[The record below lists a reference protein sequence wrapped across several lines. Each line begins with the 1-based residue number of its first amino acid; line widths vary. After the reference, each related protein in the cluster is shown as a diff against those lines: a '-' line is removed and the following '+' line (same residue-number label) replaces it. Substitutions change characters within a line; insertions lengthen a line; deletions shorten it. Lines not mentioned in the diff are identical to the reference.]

1 MCGSFCHYT
10 LSNIQKVLQFRHF
23 INNQRESDS
32 KITFSFKAY
41 EGGQDMLKKNII
53 GTNFIMANRDLISK
67 FGVNSAVMLGELYG
81 RMNYFRKR
89 NELKFGYFF
98 ATKESIEER
107 TRLSPY
113 KQRKAT
119 SILQAVG
126 ILDVKHIDIPPKT
139 YYKINEEMLLKV
151 LKNSVVHEMNN

>member
-1 MCGSFCHYT
+1 ME
-10 LSNIQKVLQFRHF
+10 K
-23 INNQRESDS
+23 E
-32 KITFSFKAY
+32 
-41 EGGQDMLKKNII
+41 NII
-53 GTNFIMANRDLISK
+53 STNFIMTNRDIIAK

-98 ATKESIEER
+98 ATKESIEKS
-107 TRLSPY
+107 TKLSPY

-126 ILDVKHIDIPPKT
+126 ILNVKHIDIPPKT
-139 YYKINEEMLLKV
+139 YYKINEEKLLKV
-151 LKNSVVHEMNN
+151 LKNSVVHEVNN

>member
-1 MCGSFCHYT
+1 ME
-10 LSNIQKVLQFRHF
+10 K
-23 INNQRESDS
+23 E
-32 KITFSFKAY
+32 
-41 EGGQDMLKKNII
+41 NII
-53 GTNFIMANRDLISK
+53 STNFIMTNRDIIAK

-98 ATKESIEER
+98 ATKESIEKS

-119 SILQAVG
+119 SILQTAG
-126 ILDVKHIDIPPKT
+126 ILNVKHIDIPPKT
-139 YYKINEEMLLKV
+139 YYKINEEKLLKV
-151 LKNSVVHEMNN
+151 LKNSVVHEVNN

>member
-1 MCGSFCHYT
+1 ME
-10 LSNIQKVLQFRHF
+10 K
-23 INNQRESDS
+23 E
-32 KITFSFKAY
+32 
-41 EGGQDMLKKNII
+41 NII
-53 GTNFIMANRDLISK
+53 STNFIITNRDLITK

-98 ATKESIEER
+98 ATKESIEKS
-107 TRLSPY
+107 TKLSPY

-119 SILQAVG
+119 SILQAVE

-139 YYKINEEMLLKV
+139 YYKINEEKLLKV
-151 LKNSVVHEMNN
+151 LKNSVVHEVNN

>member
-1 MCGSFCHYT
+1 ME
-10 LSNIQKVLQFRHF
+10 K
-23 INNQRESDS
+23 E
-32 KITFSFKAY
+32 
-41 EGGQDMLKKNII
+41 NII
-53 GTNFIMANRDLISK
+53 STNFIMTNRDIIAR

-98 ATKESIEER
+98 ATKESIEKS
-107 TRLSPY
+107 TKLSPY

-119 SILQAVG
+119 SILQAVE

-139 YYKINEEMLLKV
+139 YYKINEEKLFKV
-151 LKNSVVHEMNN
+151 LKNSVVHEVNN

>member
-1 MCGSFCHYT
+1 ME
-10 LSNIQKVLQFRHF
+10 K
-23 INNQRESDS
+23 E
-32 KITFSFKAY
+32 
-41 EGGQDMLKKNII
+41 NII
-53 GTNFIMANRDLISK
+53 STNFIMTNRDIIAE

-98 ATKESIEER
+98 ATKESIEKS

-119 SILQAVG
+119 SILQTAG
-126 ILDVKHIDIPPKT
+126 ILNVKHIDIPPKT
-139 YYKINEEMLLKV
+139 YYKINEEKLMKV
-151 LKNSVVHEMNN
+151 LKNSVVHEVNN

>member
-1 MCGSFCHYT
+1 MR
-10 LSNIQKVLQFRHF
+10 K
-23 INNQRESDS
+23 E
-32 KITFSFKAY
+32 
-41 EGGQDMLKKNII
+41 NII
-53 GTNFIMANRDLISK
+53 GTNFIITNRDLISK

-98 ATKESIEER
+98 ATKESIEKS

-119 SILQAVG
+119 SILQTAG
-126 ILDVKHIDIPPKT
+126 ILNVKHIDIPPKT
-139 YYKINEEMLLKV
+139 YYKINEEKLMKV
-151 LKNSVVHEMNN
+151 LENSVVHEVNN

>member
-1 MCGSFCHYT
+1 MR
-10 LSNIQKVLQFRHF
+10 K
-23 INNQRESDS
+23 E
-32 KITFSFKAY
+32 
-41 EGGQDMLKKNII
+41 NII
-53 GTNFIMANRDLISK
+53 GTNFIMTNRDLISK

-98 ATKESIEER
+98 ATKESIEES

-126 ILDVKHIDIPPKT
+126 ILDVKHIGIPPKT
-139 YYKINEEMLLKV
+139 YYKINEKNLLEV
-151 LKNSVVHEMNN
+151 LKNSVVHEVNN

>member
-1 MCGSFCHYT
+1 ME
-10 LSNIQKVLQFRHF
+10 N
-23 INNQRESDS
+23 E
-32 KITFSFKAY
+32 
-41 EGGQDMLKKNII
+41 NII
-53 GTNFIMANRDLISK
+53 STNFIMTNRDIIAK

-98 ATKESIEER
+98 ATKESIEKS
-107 TRLSPY
+107 TKLSPY

-139 YYKINEEMLLKV
+139 YYKINEEKLLKV
-151 LKNSVVHEMNN
+151 LKNSVVHEVNN

>member
-1 MCGSFCHYT
+1 M
-10 LSNIQKVLQFRHF
+10 
-23 INNQRESDS
+23 S
-32 KITFSFKAY
+32 K
-41 EGGQDMLKKNII
+41 ENII
-53 GTNFIMANRDLISK
+53 GTNFIITNRDLITK

-98 ATKESIEER
+98 ATKESIEKS

-119 SILQAVG
+119 SILQTAG
-126 ILDVKHIDIPPKT
+126 ILNLKYIDIPPKT
-139 YYKINEEMLLKV
+139 YYKINEEKLLKV
-151 LKNSVVHEMNN
+151 LKNSVVENIDNKRLKIWTTRCQKYRLQYVKKFNTNNNK